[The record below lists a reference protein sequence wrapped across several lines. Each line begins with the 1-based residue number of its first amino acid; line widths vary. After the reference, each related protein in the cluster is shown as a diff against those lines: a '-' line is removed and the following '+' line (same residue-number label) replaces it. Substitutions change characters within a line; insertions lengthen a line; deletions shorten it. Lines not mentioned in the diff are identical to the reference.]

1 MIRTNRRTNRI
12 VPLLLLSLI
21 QQTISNDDI
30 ALRPLKRLRRTLMT
44 RDMLDQQPE
53 TLGIDELLTSQGW
66 TIELENENG
75 TYAVADVN
83 TTSVANFET
92 EKDIA
97 IQKGQVSNNQQSR

>member
-1 MIRTNRRTNRI
+1 
-12 VPLLLLSLI
+12 
-21 QQTISNDDI
+21 
-30 ALRPLKRLRRTLMT
+30 MT

-75 TYAVADVN
+75 IYEVADIN
-83 TTSVANFET
+83 HTSVANFET